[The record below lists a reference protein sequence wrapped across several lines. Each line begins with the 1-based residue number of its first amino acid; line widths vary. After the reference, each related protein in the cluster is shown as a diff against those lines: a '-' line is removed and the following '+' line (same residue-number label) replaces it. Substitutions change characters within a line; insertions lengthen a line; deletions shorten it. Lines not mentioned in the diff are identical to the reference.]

1 MDLILSKLAAKSTG
15 STDPFYPMMLKPG
28 TVFIPPQSNADAK
41 PDLPMTSSSAMTSSQ
56 DTIDNVDYQN
66 EDDMALAI
74 VNDDI
79 EVQTVES
86 CQSEAVKVEIRES
99 NDVIADDVLPIETIP
114 NDVVSDD
121 VTEIQIETVKME
133 YDDAIDQPTTS
144 AALIQSESSKPDDQ
158 SETFF
163 IGGNESGLDLNK
175 I

>member
-28 TVFIPPQSNADAK
+28 TVFIPPPSNADAK
-41 PDLPMTSSSAMTSSQ
+41 PDMPMTSSLAMTSSQ
-56 DTIDNVDYQN
+56 DIIDNVNHQN

-86 CQSEAVKVEIRES
+86 CQSEAVKVEIREP

-114 NDVVSDD
+114 NDVGSDD

-133 YDDAIDQPTTS
+133 YDDAIDQPSTS

-163 IGGNESGLDLNK
+163 ISANESGLDFNK
-175 I
+175 T